1 MRAGVEYVENR
12 LDDLENTMK
21 LKNLAVAAVTVL
33 MLMPPVWAHHSS
45 GGYRMTEYTYL
56 QGRITQVHWVN
67 PHVWL
72 YMEAVDENGE
82 IAVWVLEATGI
93 IGLRGNGVTEDLV
106 APGTNVSV
114 RCHRLRDGA
123 NGCLLGFLT
132 PEGGEELEWG

>member
-1 MRAGVEYVENR
+1 MRVRIGYVKGKANGRES
-12 LDDLENTMK
+12 LMK
-21 LKNLAVAAVTVL
+21 RRNFAVAAVTLL
-33 MLMPPVWAHHSS
+33 MLMPSVWAHHSS
-45 GGYRMTEYTYL
+45 GGYIMTEYPYL
-56 QGRITQVHWVN
+56 EGRVTEVHWVN

-82 IAVWVLEATGI
+82 TAVWVLEATG
-93 IGLRGNGVTEDLV
+93 LRNLQSNGVTEDLV

>member
-1 MRAGVEYVENR
+1 MTV
-12 LDDLENTMK
+12 
-21 LKNLAVAAVTVL
+21 KNLAAVAAAALVL
-33 MLMPPVWAHHSS
+33 VPPVWAHHSS
-45 GGYRMTEYTYL
+45 GGYIMTEYTYL
-56 QGRITQVHWVN
+56 EGRITEVHWVN

-72 YMEAVDENGE
+72 YMEATDENGE
-82 IAVWVLEATGI
+82 QAIWVLEATGLI
-93 IGLRGNGVTEDLV
+93 NLRNNGVTEDTV